1 MRGGLWN
8 KKCVE
13 TRLSLWY
20 NDEKLNNI
28 AIFIKNKEMEP
39 MGRNYTKAN
48 LIMRSGVGL
57 IALTMISGLVLISN
71 KASAESSA
79 VSTASITVP
88 VACTMRGTGVDSH
101 TATLAPNTYSG
112 ASGSEYENGIGK
124 TTLIA
129 ICNDDNGFSIY
140 AIGYTG
146 NSYDSE
152 NHTKL
157 VGSTTGGTIA
167 TKAYAS
173 GDTTSNWS
181 MKLTK
186 VTDSTVS
193 YNPQNLTIQSD
204 TEGSFDVWHSVP
216 DTYTKVAEY
225 HANTG
230 SSTTDTTLGVK
241 LETTYAAYI
250 SSSQPADTYVG
261 QVKYTMVHPYT
272 EEPLQPQPST
282 AGCINY
288 FANASSAVG
297 SMGCQSATDG
307 NTITLLASNYSRT
320 GYGFA
325 GWSDKFDY
333 ATNNEAHF
341 YGPQE
346 DITVPTGTTAN
357 GLSLYAVWV
366 KSQGNLQDASK
377 VSSICSG
384 LTTAPTDGTANL
396 SSISALTDQRDNE
409 TYAIAKLADGKC
421 WMIENLRLESTNS
434 DNSTGALAQGY
445 GTSTTYGNFGGL
457 ADAESAK
464 FSNSTT
470 ANSLYYSGTQSGD
483 ATINIGTTNY
493 PAYRMPRYNN
503 LNTQSRA
510 QNSPNSNTFSDD
522 NTTGGMYSYGN
533 YYTWHAAIADLTY
546 NDTNNS
552 TVTNTSLCPSG
563 WRLPQGGN
571 KTRITSNDDNDFW
584 NLTVDAL
591 NGGTN
596 PANYDSSDSPYYN
609 GTAEAGPVTA
619 RLRAYPNNF
628 LYSGY
633 FYTSS
638 AYSRGSSG
646 YYWSSTAYNNYGS
659 YNLRLDSS
667 RVYPGTDYGVKYL
680 GYSIRCTVSAGT

>member
-1 MRGGLWN
+1 M
-8 KKCVE
+8 
-13 TRLSLWY
+13 S
-20 NDEKLNNI
+20 
-28 AIFIKNKEMEP
+28 
-39 MGRNYTKAN
+39 RNYTKAN

-57 IALTMISGLVLISN
+57 LALTMISGLVLISN

-173 GDTTSNWS
+173 EDTTSNWS

-186 VTDSTVS
+186 VTDVAES

-204 TEGSFDVWHSVP
+204 TEGTFSSWHSVP
-216 DTYTKVAEY
+216 ASYTKVAEY

-250 SSSQPADTYVG
+250 ASNQPADTYIG

-288 FANASSAVG
+288 HANASDAVG
-297 SMGCQSATDG
+297 TMGCQSATDG
-307 NTITLLASNYSRT
+307 NSIDLLASNFSRT

-333 ATNNEAHF
+333 ATNAEAEF
-341 YGPQE
+341 YGPME
-346 DITVPTGTTAN
+346 TITVPTGTTAN

-366 KSQGNLQDASK
+366 KSEGSIQDTSK
-377 VSSICSG
+377 VASVCNRLI
-384 LTTAPTDGTANL
+384 TAPTDGTANL
-396 SSISALTDQRDNE
+396 TSVSALTDQRDNN
-409 TYAIAKLADGKC
+409 TYAIAKLADGNC

-445 GTSTTYGNFGGL
+445 GTSATYGNFGGL
-457 ADAESAK
+457 ATAESTN
-464 FSNSTT
+464 FSNTTT

-483 ATINIGTTNY
+483 ATIDIGTTNY
-493 PAYRMPRYNN
+493 PGYRMPRYNN
-503 LNTQSRA
+503 WNNQSASANRP
-510 QNSPNSNTFSDD
+510 QNPTSNSVTNS
-522 NTTGGMYSYGN
+522 TTNAGMYSYGN
-533 YYTWHAAIADLTY
+533 YYTWHAAIADTTY
-546 NDTNNS
+546 NGTNNS
-552 TVTNTSLCPSG
+552 SSDTTSLCPTG
-563 WRLPQGGN
+563 WRLPRGGQN
-571 KTRITSNDDNDFW
+571 TVTAGQNGDFYVLTTTLTGMAP
-584 NLTVDAL
+584 NNANSGYAYYSGTVD
-591 NGGTN
+591 GTDVGKL
-596 PANYDSSDSPYYN
+596 ASDS
-609 GTAEAGPVTA
+609 
-619 RLRAYPNNF
+619 LRNYPNNF
-628 LYSGY
+628 LYSGG
-633 FYTSS
+633 FSTSS
-638 AYSRGSSG
+638 ASNRGSSG
-646 YYWSSTAYNNYGS
+646 YYWSSTAYS
-659 YNLRLDSS
+659 YSTSYSLSLYSS
-667 RVYPGTDYGVKYL
+667 SVYPGSDGDYKYY
-680 GYSIRCTVSAGT
+680 GNSIRCTVSAGT